1 MKNKEFAQALSDK
14 TPDLCRERLGLCG
27 ICCFFILV
35 TVFFFCLQRAV
46 PVQIRLSA
54 PPPGGVQVYYRRTPA
69 ESFSQDRCLH
79 LRPTGTPAVAE
90 VSVRAHQ
97 LCGLRFDF
105 GSAPGDV
112 TILGGMVGD
121 YPLPKWKE
129 WRFSSVTMPEDA
141 LEGSG
146 VLKLFSDMED
156 PYMSVS
162 FRRPI
167 PSRWV
172 FRRDGIVFLLVLV
185 LLLAV
190 AFAMR
195 RGLFLFLENN
205 NLAKRFL
212 FGWSRPLAAGLST
225 YEGVFLIAC
234 MVYYTAWIFQP
245 FNFSPDEAM
254 RFGVTR
260 FLFEH
265 GRLPVNE
272 EAIYRPWGISYA
284 HTPTMFCNVFGALFM
299 KIGALFT
306 SNETS
311 LLRSA
316 RMLGVLCITGT
327 VFLTI
332 RTSKLLFKAPFN
344 WLMVCIV
351 AFLPQFAFIG
361 SYVNND
367 SAALLGVSMILFAW
381 VAAMNSRW
389 NYRKATALAVGIAIC
404 ATSYYNSYSWILFS
418 MLMFPLTHVARN
430 GKKGLVKMGL
440 FILVVSFVLGG
451 YLFLR
456 HLHVYGDLLGFATT
470 RRFAMKYADPSFVPG
485 VRMSPHERGCSLPQ
499 MLLGMKWL
507 SRSASS
513 FVGFLGKMQYP
524 ISSWCYASYATVFV
538 LGGLGALWK
547 GADWI
552 RGWRRV
558 GACKWALLA
567 SLAGCVAITI
577 GLSVLY
583 SFTCDFEPQGRYCF
597 PALLPIAL
605 LSAKGIER
613 IDNGI
618 AARRGKG
625 VIAFALCLLLGLVSE
640 SSYLLFRS
648 LIQ

>member
-79 LRPTGTPAVAE
+79 LCPTGTPAVAE

-234 MVYYTAWIFQP
+234 MVYYTAWIVQP

-254 RFGVTR
+254 RFEVTR

-265 GRLPVNE
+265 GRLPVGAEVLNKT
-272 EAIYRPWGISYA
+272 IGFGYA
-284 HTPTMFCNVFGALFM
+284 HIPTMFCNVFSAVSM
-299 KIGALFT
+299 KIAAMFT
-306 SNETS
+306 SNTTF
-311 LLRSA
+311 LIRAA
-316 RMLGVLCITGT
+316 RIPSVLCVTGT
-327 VFLTI
+327 VYWTL
-332 RTSKLLFKAPFN
+332 RTSKLLFKKPFS
-344 WLMVCIV
+344 WLPVCIV
-351 AFLPQFAFIG
+351 AFLPQFASIG
-361 SYVNND
+361 GYINND
-367 SAALLGVSMILFAW
+367 SAALMGCSMILFSW
-381 VAAMNSRW
+381 VSAIDERW
-389 NYRKATALAVGIAIC
+389 TYWRATVLSVGIAVC
-404 ATSYYNSYSWILFS
+404 AMSYYNSYAWILFS
-418 MLMFPLTHVARN
+418 LLMFPLTYCIRN
-430 GKKGLVKMGL
+430 GRKGMLRMGL
-440 FILVVSFVLGG
+440 FIAASSFCLGS

-456 HLHVYGDLLGFATT
+456 HLYLYGDLLGFATIE
-470 RRFAMKYADPSFVPG
+470 RFASEYAAYDYRPG
-485 VRMSPHERGCSLPQ
+485 IRQSLRDRGYSLAD
-499 MLLGMKWL
+499 MLFGMKWIT
-507 SRSASS
+507 RSALS
-513 FVGFLGKMQYP
+513 FVGKFGKMQFLLP
-524 ISSWCYASYATVFV
+524 KWCYSIYSTLFAAGT
-538 LGGLGALWK
+538 LGAFWK
-547 GADWI
+547 GLIWI
-552 RGWRRV
+552 RNWRRV
-558 GACKWALLA
+558 GICKWSLVISMLA
-567 SLAGCVAITI
+567 CVVITI
-577 GLSVLY
+577 GLSIRY
-583 SFTCDFEPQGRYCF
+583 SYTWDLQAQGRYCF
-597 PALLPIAL
+597 PALLPIAI
-605 LSAKGIER
+605 LSAKGVEKLVCGTVVRKIK
-613 IDNGI
+613 GAVVI
-618 AARRGKG
+618 AA
-625 VIAFALCLLLGLVSE
+625 CLLLGLVSE
-640 SSYLLFRS
+640 ASYLYFRS
-648 LIQ
+648 LFL